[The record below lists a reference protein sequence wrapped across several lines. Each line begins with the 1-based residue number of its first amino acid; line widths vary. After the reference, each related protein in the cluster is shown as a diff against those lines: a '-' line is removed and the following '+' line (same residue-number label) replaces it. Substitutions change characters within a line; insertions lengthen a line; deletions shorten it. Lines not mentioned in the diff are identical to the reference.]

1 MIFTRWKYR
10 PFWRLGVVFL
20 TVTGGGTLIW
30 TAFLAWYLEVPD
42 DKLLAIFGPVIP
54 IGVVAAAAILAYVNR
69 LLVEVLTIF
78 ADAAKRVAE
87 KDLTT
92 TIYFPT
98 SDIFGKTAEAFN
110 KMIVDVRATVQ
121 QSAVTAEG
129 VTKEAVEVSKAT
141 ESATASIQQISA
153 AMEQIAGG
161 SQRQADEILE
171 TVQTMQEISAAV
183 SQVAAHSQQ
192 AFASSQQAAQLASKG
207 LKQVEEAVA
216 KMHAISEAVQ
226 TSSAAVEKLYQR
238 STYIGEIVNV
248 ITGIADQTNL
258 LALNAAIEA
267 ARAGEHG
274 RGFAVVAD
282 EVRKLAEGSGE
293 AAQKIGELIEEIQA
307 ETASAALAMT
317 NGNREVEDGVKVALK
332 AKQALDEIH
341 HAVLLTEE
349 MVQGISKAS
358 QEQSQGLSQL
368 AGAVEKISGIA
379 QQFSTATQ
387 QVAASL
393 EQQMSAN
400 EQINVLSYNLVKLA
414 EELKRYIDNFK
425 VQ

>member
-98 SDIFGKTAEAFN
+98 NDIFGKTAEAFN

>member
-1 MIFTRWKYR
+1 MVFAKWKYR
-10 PFWRLGVVFL
+10 PFWRLGTVFL
-20 TVTGGGTLIW
+20 LVTGGGTLIW
-30 TAFLAWYLEVPD
+30 TAFLVWYLDVPQE
-42 DKLLAIFGPVIP
+42 KLLTVLGPVIP

-78 ADAAKRVAE
+78 ADAAKRVAD

-92 TIYFPT
+92 TVYFPT
-98 SDIFGKTAEAFN
+98 NDVFGKMAEAFN
-110 KMIVDVRATVQ
+110 KMIADVRETVQ

-129 VTKEAVEVSKAT
+129 VTREAVDVSRAT

-153 AMEQIAGG
+153 AMEQIAVG

-171 TVQTMQEISAAV
+171 TVHTMQEVSAAV

-192 AFASSQQAAQLASKG
+192 AFVSSQQAAQLATKG

-317 NGNREVEDGVKVALK
+317 NGSREVEDGVKVALK
-332 AKQALDEIH
+332 AKKALDEIH

-358 QEQSQGLSQL
+358 QEQSQGMAQL
-368 AGAVEKISGIA
+368 AEAVEKISGIA

-400 EQINVLSYNLVKLA
+400 EQINILSYNLVKLA